1 MAYPEPWGWVVQIR
15 DTHIVGKIFVDSNSY
30 ILEKRLKIMCDML
43 NIWVEKI
50 RGSDAEQIVELYH
63 KDALLL
69 GTFSDIERHGKE
81 LIFNYFENLLK
92 SKIDVELITQHEHKT
107 DSLIVSSGLYNFKV
121 DGKTIK
127 ARFSFVFVKTNESW
141 KILSHHSSE
150 LPKVA

>member
-1 MAYPEPWGWVVQIR
+1 MNDI
-15 DTHIVGKIFVDSNSY
+15 
-30 ILEKRLKIMCDML
+30 L

-50 RGSDAEQIVELYH
+50 RGNNANQVADLYH
-63 KDALLL
+63 DDGLLL
-69 GTFSDIERHGKE
+69 GTFSDIENYGKK

-92 SKIDVELITQHEHKT
+92 SKIDVEIITQHEHKT
-107 DSLIVSSGLYNFKV
+107 DTMIVSSGFYNFIV

-127 ARFSFVFVKTNESW
+127 ARFSFVFLKNKGSW